1 MGRGGSTGYDRGT
14 MRLASALLL
23 TFAPAAFSFAQAP
36 VSKKPV
42 VHHHTAAATAAAP
55 AAATLPPGIP
65 AVTGVEKPLYA
76 LKYIDT
82 VVGTGPLA
90 EPTVL
95 GASQADSKVEFYTV
109 RYTGWLAK
117 DGTKFD
123 SSYDHPG
130 GEPIVFPYGVHR
142 VIPGWDTGFEGMH
155 VGGKRRIFVPWQLA
169 YGTSGRPPVI
179 PPNSDLIFDV
189 ELVGVSDKPPTPPAP
204 PTPPQPAAAPAEKSA
219 VPEPGKP
226 TTPDNPPTPSPASQ
240 SH

>member
-1 MGRGGSTGYDRGT
+1 
-14 MRLASALLL
+14 
-23 TFAPAAFSFAQAP
+23 
-36 VSKKPV
+36 
-42 VHHHTAAATAAAP
+42 
-55 AAATLPPGIP
+55 LPSGIP
-65 AVTGVEKPLYA
+65 PVTGVEKPLYA

-95 GASQADSKVEFYTV
+95 GTSQADSKVEFYTV

-169 YGTSGRPPVI
+169 YGASGRPPVI

-189 ELVGVSDKPPTPPAP
+189 ELVAVSDKPPTPPAP
-204 PTPPQPAAAPAEKSA
+204 PTPPHPAAAPAEKST
-219 VPEPGKP
+219 VPEPEKP
-226 TTPDNPPTPSPASQ
+226 ATPTNPPTPPPASQ